1 MHGGQYA
8 CSRADAAAQ
17 ITIRMTLDVWVRGK
31 DQKRSALRDERAGTY
46 DRAATKRD
54 AGNPNVVP
62 GDDIPEGLRRKPKG
76 APNKGFRRGEPA
88 KHVPQN
94 E

>member
-1 MHGGQYA
+1 MAGLRGKDRKRSGLRDLRSGA
-8 CSRADAAAQ
+8 FDSGAVPADAA
-17 ITIRMTLDVWVRGK
+17 D
-31 DQKRSALRDERAGTY
+31 
-46 DRAATKRD
+46 
-54 AGNPNVVP
+54 PNVVP
-62 GDDIPEGLRRKPKG
+62 GDDTPEGLQRKPKG

>member
-1 MHGGQYA
+1 MAG
-8 CSRADAAAQ
+8 
-17 ITIRMTLDVWVRGK
+17 LRGK
-31 DQKRSALRDERAGTY
+31 DEKHSALRDERSGAY
-46 DRAATKRD
+46 DRGTSARD
-54 AGNPNVVP
+54 SNDPNVVP
-62 GDDIPEGLRRKPKG
+62 GDDTPEGLQRKPKG

>member
-1 MHGGQYA
+1 MGA
-8 CSRADAAAQ
+8 RSR
-17 ITIRMTLDVWVRGK
+17 
-31 DQKRSALRDERAGTY
+31 DQKRSALRDVRSGAY
-46 DRAATKRD
+46 DRGTTNRD
-54 AGNPNVVP
+54 AGRPDVVP
-62 GDDIPEGLRRKPKG
+62 GDDIPEGLKRKPKG